1 LKRRVLAE
9 SRRFVIH
16 GTIPETKRQPGTDF
30 VPMHYVCLI
39 TDGDLISAL
48 ILQEKEAVHGTLLLH
63 NWNLFGH
70 HACLCQGECEHGK

>member
-1 LKRRVLAE
+1 
-9 SRRFVIH
+9 
-16 GTIPETKRQPGTDF
+16 
-30 VPMHYVCLI
+30 MHYVCLI